1 MTPHLCMAAKVC
13 DNCNAA
19 VGFIILAL
27 FDEDLPIP
35 ANVAAFVTLLLPF
48 PLLCECGSKGDIV
61 NGGLC
66 PDSAVAVSDSNPL
79 TSFSFCNI
87 YFNERKM
94 YLYMYREKL

>member
-79 TSFSFCNI
+79 TSFSFCKFLMKQNFNFLR
-87 YFNERKM
+87 YFF
-94 YLYMYREKL
+94 